1 MQPLNANT
9 LEKSKVAEV
18 VGADDLSREVY
29 GIAGLPVDAVTMAT
43 TLRRIDDAADSA
55 TPFLISTANVNFLIT
70 SKSDEQFRES
80 VLLSDLCTA
89 DGMPIVWIARLFGI
103 PINTRIAGS
112 DLFEALKSEQ
122 RPPRRLKIFLFG
134 GAYGAAEA
142 ACKKLNSEPGGLF
155 CAGWYDPGYCD
166 IDDMSTDAI
175 LDTINSS
182 NADFLAVALG
192 AKKGQEWLLKNHD
205 RIRIP
210 VRVHLGATI
219 NFQAGALKRAPKS
232 IQKLGFEWLWRIVQE
247 PKLWKTRYRDDGI
260 ALFRLLVTQIVPHFV
275 LERWCRRGL
284 TGPARDLVVTH
295 TEDRKAVVLSLIG
308 AATAENLNR
317 ALPDF
322 QRAAAADKPVIIN
335 LARAGLID
343 ARFLGLFLML
353 NKRLKR
359 QGLHLEF
366 SEVTPRIKRI
376 FRLSGF
382 AYLLRN

>member
-9 LEKSKVAEV
+9 LKKNKVAEV
-18 VGADDLSREVY
+18 SGADDLSREVY
-29 GIAGLPVDAVTMAT
+29 GIAGLPVDAVNMAT
-43 TLRRIDDAADSA
+43 ALDRIDAAADSGA
-55 TPFLISTANVNFLIT
+55 PFLISTANVNFLIT
-70 SKSDEQFRES
+70 SRTDEQFRES

-134 GAYGAAEA
+134 GALGAAPA
-142 ACKKLNSEPGGLF
+142 ACEKLNSEPGGLF
-155 CAGWYDPGYCD
+155 CAGWYDPGYCS

-175 LDTINSS
+175 LHAINSS

-210 VRVHLGATI
+210 IRVHLGATI
-219 NFQAGALKRAPKS
+219 NFQAGSLKRAPKS
-232 IQKLGFEWLWRIVQE
+232 VQKFGFEWLWRIIQE

-260 ALFRLLVTQIVPHFV
+260 ALFRLLLTQIVPHLL
-275 LERWCRRGL
+275 LERWYRRIL
-284 TGPARDLVVTH
+284 TGTARDLVVTQ
-295 TEDRKAVVLSLIG
+295 TENRNSVVLSLIG

-322 QRAAAADKPVIIN
+322 QRAAAAHKPVIIN
-335 LARAGLID
+335 LARTSLID

-359 QGLHLEF
+359 QGLHLAF
-366 SEVTPRIKRI
+366 SEVAPRIKRI